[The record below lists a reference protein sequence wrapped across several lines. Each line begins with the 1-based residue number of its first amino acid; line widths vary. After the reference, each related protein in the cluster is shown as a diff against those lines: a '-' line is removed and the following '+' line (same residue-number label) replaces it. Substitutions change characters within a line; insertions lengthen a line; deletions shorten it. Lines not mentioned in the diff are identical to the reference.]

1 MDIFRVNGISFMV
14 FRSGYITRRLLNFET
29 EETSEF
35 CYSAEYEAISSCRN
49 HYFYFE
55 VPSSLENPT
64 PRLPAIEAEFRA
76 KAIEHLD
83 L

>member
-1 MDIFRVNGISFMV
+1 METFRVNGIAFMI
-14 FRSGYITRRLLNFET
+14 FKSGYITRRLLKFET
-29 EETSEF
+29 EETTELY
-35 CYSAEYEAISSCRN
+35 YSAEYEAISSCRN

-64 PRLPAIEAEFRA
+64 PRLPAIETEFRA
-76 KAIEHLD
+76 KAIEHLN